1 MKRIILTLG
10 VMAFGFFAKAQSQ
23 EKVDSTYLK
32 NWMHSN
38 FEDTGVYGVNTQKAL
53 DFLKEHYRKP
63 QNIVVGV
70 LDSGVEYFHEDL
82 KNNIWVNPKEKVEM
96 QKSILI
102 NDICQKIKNNELSNS
117 NPLSMPFGLYRK
129 AIQITKDEERQIL
142 EAEKQY
148 EKEHRKKVE
157 EERSDKL
164 VIVE

>member
-10 VMAFGFFAKAQSQ
+10 VMAFGFFVKAQSQ

-82 KNNIWVNPKEKVEM
+82 KNNIWVNPKEKVENRIEKLQEEIVRIENVVNM
-96 QKSILI
+96 VERAL
-102 NDICQKIKNNELSNS
+102 DTIKNNKS
-117 NPLSMPFGLYRK
+117 
-129 AIQITKDEERQIL
+129 
-142 EAEKQY
+142 
-148 EKEHRKKVE
+148 H
-157 EERSDKL
+157 
-164 VIVE
+164 